1 MRQFLLAL
9 MCVCG
14 VTAVL
19 AQSQS
24 QSQSTD
30 PIQGP
35 TFRTGVDLIAVDVA
49 VVDNRGRPIDDLHAA
64 DFTVKVDGEV
74 RRVVSAE
81 LVKFDVEAA
90 RKQVDD
96 KTETYFTS
104 NLTGP
109 QGRQIVLAIDQ
120 MNIRPGSIRAVM
132 SAAQRFVDK
141 LSPLDQI
148 AFIAYPEPGPR
159 VGFTTDHLKL
169 KLAMESLIGHGVRS
183 DPLRFNIGVFEAM
196 QITDKRDQV
205 TLATVT
211 TRECRRRF
219 GGTTALEQCQR
230 EIIDEASQVAHRARQ
245 DADQSLRGLQ
255 QMLEQLGLLDG
266 PKSLVL
272 LSEGLAVDSLN
283 ELDEIVRLAAIARV
297 SLNVL
302 LLDGE
307 RGDVSVAQESPTPFD
322 DRQIQMTGL
331 QNLATMARGALY
343 HVAGTGETIFDR
355 LVSEISAYYLLG
367 VEQKPNDREGTRRRI
382 DVDVGRRGAIIRSR
396 QAFVLSAASRK
407 RRSTEENLRE
417 ALSSPFPI
425 SGVPLRVTT
434 FAQQDPAGGKVRL
447 MLAADVGQPGA
458 AAAPFGIGYILIDR
472 DGKVA
477 GSFAEK
483 RTLSSA
489 PGISNAPLDFLSA
502 VVVEPGIYEL
512 RLAVVD
518 EEGRRGS
525 VVREVSAW
533 KMAGEE
539 LALGDLFV
547 GSLPT
552 AGQGLRPGV
561 EPHVSTER
569 LAAYVELY
577 STSAATFDRA
587 NVTIEIADEADGPAL
602 TSANAQLAPG
612 AQPAWRVAQGVV
624 AANALPPGR
633 YVARARVVR
642 NGSTV
647 SVLSRPFILERT
659 AGATATPSATALAVR
674 FNPSIARFEREA
686 VLRREFVEPMLA
698 SVEKRSPSLAS
709 ALKEARA
716 GRYGA
721 AALEALSAGDQPVA
735 QLLRGIELYGKG
747 QLNEAATQLQL
758 AAGPRRD
765 FFPAAFYLGACFA
778 AAGRDR
784 DAAGVWQYSIGTDPR
799 PAEVYA
805 LAADARMRDG
815 QAASAIDIL
824 KIAYQQSPAD
834 DQIVRRLAMAYVV
847 TDRHADALPLLDV
860 YLQHQ
865 PADEEALFAAV
876 LAQYEVVRTGQTLS
890 NVDRA
895 KVRRYA
901 DGYHGTER
909 PLLDKYLEVMQAR

>member
-1 MRQFLLAL
+1 MRHFLLAL

-14 VTAVL
+14 ATAAL

-24 QSQSTD
+24 QSQPTD

-35 TFRTGVDLIAVDVA
+35 TFRTGVDIIAVDVA
-49 VVDNRGRPIDDLHAA
+49 VVDNRGRPIEDLHAA
-64 DFTVKVDGEV
+64 DFTVKVDGEP

-81 LVKFDVEAA
+81 LVKVDLAA
-90 RKQVDD
+90 TRKQVDD
-96 KTETYFTS
+96 RTETYFTS
-104 NLTGP
+104 NLTAP

-120 MNIRPGSIRAVM
+120 MNVRPGSIRAVM
-132 SAAQRFVDK
+132 SAAQRFLDK

-159 VGFTTDHLKL
+159 VGFTSDRLRL

-183 DPLRFNIGVFEAM
+183 DPTRFNIGVFEAM
-196 QITDKRDQV
+196 QIADKRDQV

-219 GGTTALEQCQR
+219 AGPTALDQCQR

-255 QMLEQLGLLDG
+255 QMLEQLALLDG
-266 PKSLVL
+266 PKSLIL
-272 LSEGLAVDSLN
+272 LSEGLAIDSLN

-297 SLNVL
+297 QLNVL
-302 LLDGE
+302 LLDSE

-331 QNLATMARGALY
+331 QNLASMARGALY

-355 LVSEISAYYLLG
+355 LASEISAYYLLG
-367 VEQKPNDREGTRRRI
+367 VEQKANDREGARRRI
-382 DVDVGRRGAIIRSR
+382 DVQVGRRGAIIRSR

-407 RRSTEENLRE
+407 RRSIEENLRE

-425 SGVPLRVTT
+425 SGVPLRATT

-447 MLAADVGQPGA
+447 MVAADVAQPGA
-458 AAAPFGIGYILIDR
+458 KPAPFGIGYVLIDR
-472 DGKVA
+472 EGHVA
-477 GSFAEK
+477 GSFADK
-483 RTLSSA
+483 RTLSSSS
-489 PGISNAPLDFLSA
+489 GSSTAPLDFLGA

-525 VVREVSAW
+525 IVREVNAW

-547 GSLPT
+547 GGLPP

-561 EPHVSTER
+561 EPHVSSEQ

-577 STSAATFDRA
+577 STTAATFDRA
-587 NVTIEIADEADGPAL
+587 NVTIEIADDADGPAL
-602 TSANAQLAPG
+602 TSGNAQLTPG
-612 AQPAWRVAQGVV
+612 TQPAWRVAQGVV
-624 AANALPPGR
+624 AASMLPAGR
-633 YVARARVVR
+633 YVARARVLR
-642 NGSTV
+642 DGTTV
-647 SVLSRPFILERT
+647 SVLSRPFVLERT
-659 AGATATPSATALAVR
+659 VTSAPTAVAVR
-674 FNPSIARFEREA
+674 FNPVVARFEREA
-686 VLRREFVEPMLA
+686 VLRRELVEPLLA
-698 SVEKRSPSLAS
+698 SVEKRSPSLKA
-709 ALKEARA
+709 ALTEARA
-716 GRYGA
+716 GRYGP
-721 AALEALSAGDQPVA
+721 AALEALSAGDQAVA
-735 QLLRGIELYGKG
+735 QLLRGIELYAKG

-784 DAAGVWQYSIGTDPR
+784 DAAGVWQFALGTEPR
-799 PAEVYA
+799 PNEVYA

-815 QAASAIDIL
+815 QPGSAIDIL
-824 KIAYQQSPAD
+824 KIAYQRSPAD
-834 DQIVRRLAMAYVV
+834 DQITRRLAMAYVV
-847 TDRHADALPLLDV
+847 SGRHADALPLLDA
-860 YLQHQ
+860 YLEHQ

-876 LAQYEVVRTGQTLS
+876 LAQYEAVRTGQTLS

-901 DGYHGTER
+901 TAYRGAER
-909 PLLDKYLEVMQAR
+909 ALVDKYVEVMQAR